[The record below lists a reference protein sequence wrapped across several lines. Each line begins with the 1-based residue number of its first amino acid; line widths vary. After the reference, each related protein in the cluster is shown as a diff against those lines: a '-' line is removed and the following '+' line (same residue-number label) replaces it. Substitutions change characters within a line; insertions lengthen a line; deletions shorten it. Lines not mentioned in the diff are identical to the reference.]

1 MTAGDK
7 KVADFERVYM
17 QIGDQ
22 HEQILALLD
31 LPLLDPSASLDK
43 NMIFRMALVT
53 AFQFAETLPDFMAA
67 QATMARRDWKYAL
80 QLPVNHPGISATA
93 LCKFRESLYFSA
105 TALHEFEEL
114 HSYLEKIGL
123 YANVTEPA
131 VGLNEALACVCRIS
145 RFYHLNL
152 AMKTALSLLVAT
164 HTDWLRANALPHWY
178 NRYRTERLNQ
188 VVKLSEDELQKEA
201 VRIGKDIQHLL
212 TGLNEPSQPQVTRR
226 EEIQHLEQLIKSEFT
241 MTGNRLSWRLPNC
254 AACICSNLGLI
265 RLNSPPRLGF

>member
-7 KVADFERVYM
+7 KVINFEQVYA

-53 AFQFAETLPDFMAA
+53 AFQFAESLPDFMAA
-67 QATMARRDWKYAL
+67 QATMTRKDWKYAL
-80 QLPVNHPGISATA
+80 HLPVKHPGISAIA

-123 YANVTEPA
+123 YANVTEQA
-131 VGLNEALACVCRIS
+131 VDPHEALACVCKIS
-145 RFYHLNL
+145 RFYHLSL
-152 AMKTALSLLVAT
+152 AMKTALSFLVAN

-188 VVKLSEDELQKEA
+188 VVNLCEEDLQKEA
-201 VRIGKDIQHLL
+201 VRIGKDIQYLL
-212 TGLNEPSQPQVTRR
+212 AGLNQQNQPQMIRR
-226 EEIQHLEQLIKSEFT
+226 EEIQHLDLLFKGEFT
-241 MTGNRLSWRLPNC
+241 MTGNSLSWRLSNC
-254 AACICSNLGLI
+254 VSCICSNLGLI
-265 RLNSPPRLGF
+265 RLNSPPRFGL